1 MRLTRRPPAE
11 LVLPHVWRGVVLWTV
26 VRVGL
31 WAMTLIPPGAG
42 IPPTT
47 TITVSP
53 MAIALIILATAA
65 LAHVDARVMREPLF
79 HALLGIPRW
88 LPGAAAAVTA
98 VIMEITLE
106 LLL

>member
-1 MRLTRRPPAE
+1 
-11 LVLPHVWRGVVLWTV
+11 VWRGAVLWAL
-26 VRVGL
+26 VRVSF
-31 WAMTLIPPGAG
+31 WAMMLIPPGAG
-42 IPPTT
+42 IPPTI

-53 MAIALIILATAA
+53 IAVALIIAATGV
-65 LAHVDARVMREPLF
+65 LAHVDARMMREPLF

-88 LPGAAAAVTA
+88 LPGATATATA